1 MIATKLKTT
10 NVRQPPRRQKAAK
23 PAVARILSI
32 YDGQECI
39 GTVKVR
45 DGTAAA
51 YDARGKRLGSYVSV
65 QAAQAAFNIKK
76 RGV

>member
-1 MIATKLKTT
+1 
-10 NVRQPPRRQKAAK
+10 VRQPASRRKAAK
-23 PAVARILSI
+23 PAVARVLSV

-65 QAAQAAFNIKK
+65 QAAQAAFK
-76 RGV
+76 